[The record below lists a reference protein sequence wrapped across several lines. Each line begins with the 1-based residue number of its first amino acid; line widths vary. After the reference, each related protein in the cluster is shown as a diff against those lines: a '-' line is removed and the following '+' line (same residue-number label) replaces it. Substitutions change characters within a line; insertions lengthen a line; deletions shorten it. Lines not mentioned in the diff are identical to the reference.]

1 MKVLKSWRNWIFIL
15 LCVGIDYGGRS
26 LASMYE
32 VPVWFDA
39 IGTIMTAI
47 KLGPIAGAICGI
59 LFNLIISI
67 GDHVALPYMLVSA
80 GIGAA
85 VGVLYPRKESD
96 YFRFI
101 STAVFSGVIAALIS
115 TPINMI
121 MYGGRTGNV
130 WGDGLIDRIALDMD
144 VPVLNSFLGEAFVD
158 IPDKAVCIL
167 IAAGV
172 LRICRYIFKKRKKT
186 AAALILLPALLMTLL
201 TGSQIYAADF
211 GAEYAGNLY
220 NADTGLESMEINAIA
235 QTRDG
240 YIWVGSYAGLF
251 RYDGYRFY
259 PADIDSRI
267 KNVTALFVDSKG
279 ILWIGTNDSGIGSYN
294 WETGAVRFYNTDLG
308 LPANA
313 IRSITED
320 NKGNI
325 YVATIKQLSRITP
338 DDQIEVYEENS
349 FMSFN
354 KLSASG
360 DTVAGVKNDGSLVIF
375 RDKKILYVLAGDY
388 TVVTAEE
395 EGNYIVGTST
405 NLTGKIYIKDN
416 STDLLSKKYCGS
428 LTYFNDILYSKDFKG
443 YFVACENGLGFISD
457 KGTVTD
463 LSDDNF
469 ESSVVNILIDYQG
482 NVWFASSKQGVKK
495 YSWNPFEDIFSRA
508 KVDEDVVNSVIVK
521 NGLLYA
527 GTGNGLV
534 TIDLKTYYSVPIPH
548 PEYLK
553 DVRIR
558 NIMCDS
564 KENLWFSTYGPY
576 GLIELKPDGTIK
588 YFNSKNGNAEGDK
601 FRFTRELSDGRI
613 IAGSN
618 EGITLINNE
627 KVIWKIGEYEGIKTQ
642 PLCVAQKDEST
653 YLVGSDG
660 DGIYV
665 IEGGKLVRTIGVEDG
680 LMALV
685 VMKIVPCNGGYIYV
699 TSNALYFDNGH
710 EIRRLEN
717 FPYSNNYDVFI
728 SDDGKAWVMSSG
740 GIFVVDENDLLNDGN
755 YNYVLLNRNR
765 GLQTSITSN
774 ASYTLNGERLYIP
787 CIDGVRRVSTVNYDN
802 FNNKYEIGISKLTV
816 GDEEIIPENGVYR
829 IPATSSRVQ
838 FEVAVKNYTL
848 SNPLIHMYLEGADD
862 EGITCNQKE
871 MEQLSFTNLPYG
883 DYVFHVEILDASGK
897 NVIRDEAFPVTK
909 ESQIFERNYFRLYL
923 YTVCFLLVLYIGWA
937 IGNLVAK
944 FGNMKRL
951 QQEATV
957 DPLTGLLNKRGAKE
971 TLTVAFKD
979 GEGVLA
985 VLDLDNFKPVNDLFG
1000 HDMGDRILI
1009 DLARILKENAGSDD
1023 VLCRIGGDEFV
1034 AFYRGIGEQQLEA
1047 RTENLNT
1054 QLLAMAKRNLG
1065 ENMNIP
1071 LGVSIG
1077 AVKVEADNTED
1088 YDTLFKKADK
1098 ALYIVKNSGKHSYIL
1113 YDEELFVGDDSARA
1127 NATGIAEVRTI
1138 LGERNRSKKPYKV
1151 ENTKLREIYRLLV
1164 RLGDNS
1170 VINSVL
1176 IHFTVTADEGKE
1188 ITLET
1193 MEAFEKIISESL
1205 RCTDVFTI
1213 DNSTA
1218 LVIITDTDQDDA
1230 KIIIERIEERCK
1242 EHPLLKG
1249 FSLTYEKEML

>member
-1 MKVLKSWRNWIFIL
+1 
-15 LCVGIDYGGRS
+15 
-26 LASMYE
+26 MYE
-32 VPVWFDA
+32 APVWFDA
-39 IGTIMTAI
+39 VGTIMVAI
-47 KLGPIAGAICGI
+47 KLGPVAGALCGI
-59 LFNLIISI
+59 LFNLVISF
-67 GDHVALPYMLVSA
+67 GDPVALPYMLVSA
-80 GIGAA
+80 GIGVA
-85 VGVLYPRKESD
+85 VGMLYPREDRD
-96 YFRFI
+96 YFGFI
-101 STAVFSGVIAALIS
+101 SAAVLSGVVAALIS
-115 TPINMI
+115 TPINII
-121 MYGGRTGNV
+121 MYGGRTGNA
-130 WGDGLIDRIALDMD
+130 WGDGLIDNIALYMD
-144 VPVLNSFLGEAFVD
+144 IPVLNSFLGEAFVD
-158 IPDKAVCIL
+158 IPDKAVCIIVASGL
-167 IAAGV
+167 
-172 LRICRYIFKKRKKT
+172 LRIGRFIFKKRKKT
-186 AAALILLPALLMTLL
+186 AAALILLPALLMSLL
-201 TGSQIYAADF
+201 TGSRIYAADF
-211 GAEYAGNLY
+211 GSEYAGNLY

-235 QTRDG
+235 QTKDG
-240 YIWVGSYAGLF
+240 YIWVGSYAGLY

-267 KNVTALFVDSKG
+267 KNVTALFVDRKG
-279 ILWIGTNDSGIGSYN
+279 LLWIGTNDSGVGCYN
-294 WETGAVRFYNTDLG
+294 CDTGAVRFYNVDLG

-313 IRSITED
+313 IRAITED
-320 NKGNI
+320 NEGNI

-338 DDQIEVYEENS
+338 EEEIEVYEENS

-375 RDKKILYVLAGDY
+375 RDRKILYVLAGDY

-428 LTYFNDILYSKDFKG
+428 LTYFNDILYSKEFKG

-469 ESSVVNILIDYQG
+469 DSSVVNILIDYQG

-521 NGLLYA
+521 DGLLYA

-564 KENLWFSTYGPY
+564 KENLWFSTYGPH
-576 GLIELKPDGTIK
+576 GLIEMKPDGTIQ

-601 FRFTRELSDGRI
+601 FRFTKELSDGRI

-618 EGITLINNE
+618 VGITLINND

-642 PLCVAQKDEST
+642 PLCVVQKDDGT

-665 IEGGKLVRTIGVEDG
+665 IEGGKLVKTIGVEDG

-685 VMKIVPCNGGYIYV
+685 VMKIVPCKGGFIYV
-699 TSNALYFDNGH
+699 TSNALYYDNGH

-728 SDDGKAWVMSSG
+728 SNDEKAWVMSSG
-740 GIFVVDENDLLNDGN
+740 GIFVVDERDLLNDGN
-755 YNYVLLNRNR
+755 YNYMLLNRNR

-774 ASYTLNGERLYIP
+774 ASYALNGERLYIP
-787 CIDGVRRVSTVNYDN
+787 CIDGVRRISTVNYDN
-802 FNNKYEIGISKLTV
+802 FNSEYEIRISRLSV
-816 GDEEIIPENGVYR
+816 GDEEIIPKDGVYH

-838 FEVAVKNYTL
+838 FDVAVMNYTL

-862 EGITCNQKE
+862 EGITCNQKD

-883 DYVFHVEILDASGK
+883 DYVFHVEILDASG
-897 NVIRDEAFPVTK
+897 NIVVRDEAFPVTK
-909 ESQIFERNYFRLYL
+909 ESQIFERTYFRLYL
-923 YTVCFLLVLYIGWA
+923 YAVCFLLVLYIGWA
-937 IGNLVAK
+937 IGNMVAK
-944 FGNMKRL
+944 LGNVQRL
-951 QQEATV
+951 QKEATI
-957 DPLTGLLNKRGAKE
+957 DPLTGLLNKRGAREAMSVACKE
-971 TLTVAFKD
+971 

-1009 DLARILKENAGSDD
+1009 DLARILKENAGNEDI
-1023 VLCRIGGDEFV
+1023 LCRIGGDEFV

-1054 QLLAMAKRNLG
+1054 QLMTMAKRNLG

-1071 LGVSIG
+1071 LGISIG
-1077 AVKVEADNTED
+1077 AVKVASEDTSD

-1113 YDEELFVGDDSARA
+1113 YDEELFAGEDSSRA

-1138 LGERNRSKKPYKV
+1138 LGERNKSKKPYKV

-1176 IHFTVTADEGKE
+1176 IHFTVTGEDGKE
-1188 ITLET
+1188 INLDT
-1193 MEAFEKIISESL
+1193 MVEFGKIISESL

-1213 DNSTA
+1213 DNNTA

-1242 EHPLLKG
+1242 EEPLLKG
-1249 FSLTYEKEML
+1249 YQITYEKEML